1 MKQRRTAP
9 HRPVREQLTSSRRRA
24 FLVITIA
31 LPFALLVLLEAGL
44 RLFQYGPD
52 LSLFITQ
59 ELHGRTYHIM
69 NPAVRH
75 RYFSRVSFAP
85 STSPDYFLVP
95 KPAGC
100 YRIFCLGG
108 STTVGFP
115 YWYNSSFSSFLRD
128 RLHSTF
134 PDRSIE
140 VINLGMTATNS
151 YTVVDMA
158 REVLAYEPDLLI
170 VYDGH
175 NEFYGAL
182 GIASRES
189 MGGARWLSRLSL
201 QFAHIRTYQLALD
214 IYSAFGKVFGSDDDP
229 ASRGTMMER
238 LARGKTVPYDSQTYR
253 DGLDIFTAN
262 LRELNELC
270 DERGVPAILGTQAS
284 NLRGLAPFVSGIP
297 SDAPAQTRTVFNTR
311 FNSGLEQRMNG
322 NFSAALADFRA
333 AAEILPGH
341 AEAHYNIAQC
351 LDTLGRASEA
361 LPEFVKARDLD
372 ELRFRTSSDF
382 NNAIRSM
389 DNGTTVLCADIE
401 AAFAAASP
409 ENITGNNLIL
419 EHLHPTAYG
428 QFLMARCYART
439 MRLHTLLA
447 SENQWTRAD
456 TLSDDALWNAR
467 HVTPIDDRIAARRT
481 EALVTAWP
489 FQPEEMRVSSIP
501 PSDSLG
507 QIADQVAR
515 GQIHWKQAHD
525 RAIDY
530 YTSRNDVRALERE
543 YSTEINQLPYI
554 DVTPYLR
561 LARILLDQG
570 RIGEVRDLLE
580 RSLALE
586 PTILAYRALG
596 DIAMNSGKPA
606 EAAPYYLKTFTFPQS
621 PPEQAE
627 NGTLLATAFILSGD
641 TASALERIRSVLG
654 AKPDYLP
661 AVQVLE
667 RINAPAR

>member
-1 MKQRRTAP
+1 MLALTTKRAIFCLRPMKQRRSTS
-9 HRPVREQLTSSRRRA
+9 HRTVQEQLSSSRRHA
-24 FLVITIA
+24 FLAITLA
-31 LPFALLVLLEAGL
+31 FPCALLILLEVSL
-44 RLFQYGPD
+44 RLFHYGPD

-59 ELHGRTYHIM
+59 DLHGRTYHIM
-69 NPAVRH
+69 NPGVRH

-95 KPAGC
+95 KPRGTF
-100 YRIFCLGG
+100 RIFCLGG

-115 YWYNSSFSSFLRD
+115 YWYNCAFSSFLRD
-128 RLHSTF
+128 RLRSTF

-158 REVLAYEPDLLI
+158 REVLAHEPDLLI

-201 QFAHIRTYQLALD
+201 HLAHIRTYQLALD
-214 IYSAFGKVFGSDDDP
+214 VYAAFGKIFGSADDP

-238 LARGKTVPYDSQTYR
+238 LARGKTVPYNSQTYR
-253 DGLDIFTAN
+253 DGLEIFTAN
-262 LRELNELC
+262 LRELKELC
-270 DERGVPAILGTQAS
+270 AERGVPVILGTQVS

-297 SDAPAQTRTVFNTR
+297 SDTPGQTRTAFNTR
-311 FNSGLEQRMNG
+311 FNAGMEQRMNG
-322 NFSAALADFRA
+322 DVVAALADFRA
-333 AAEILPGH
+333 AAEMLPGH
-341 AEAHYNIAQC
+341 AEAHYRVAQC

-361 LPEFVKARDLD
+361 LPEFVKARDMD

-382 NNAIRSM
+382 NTAIRDM
-389 DNGTTVLCADIE
+389 DNGTIFLCADIE
-401 AAFAAASP
+401 ASFAAASP
-409 ENITGNNLIL
+409 EHIICNNLIL

-428 QFLMARCYART
+428 QFLIARSYAQT
-439 MRLHTLLA
+439 MRLHKLLT
-447 SENQWTRAD
+447 SEDQWIRAD
-456 TLSDDALWNAR
+456 TLSDDALWDTR
-467 HVTPIDDRIAARRT
+467 HMTPVDDRIAARRT
-481 EALVTAWP
+481 EALITAWP
-489 FQPEEMRVSSIP
+489 FQPEEMPVSDIL

-525 RAIDY
+525 RAIAY
-530 YTSRNDVRALERE
+530 YSSRNDVRALERE
-543 YSTEINQLPYI
+543 YRTEINQLPFI
-554 DVTPYLR
+554 EIAPYLR
-561 LARILLDQG
+561 LARLLLDQQ
-570 RIGEVRDLLE
+570 RIGEVRDLL
-580 RSLALE
+580 
-586 PTILAYRALG
+586 
-596 DIAMNSGKPA
+596 
-606 EAAPYYLKTFTFPQS
+606 LKTFTFPQS

-627 NGTLLATAFILSGD
+627 NGTLLATALFLSGD
-641 TASALERIRSVLG
+641 TTSAQERVRSVLA

-661 AVQVLE
+661 AVQLLE
-667 RINAPAR
+667 RINARAR

>member
-1 MKQRRTAP
+1 MKKRPTTSHRTLQE
-9 HRPVREQLTSSRRRA
+9 RLSTSRRHA
-24 FLVITIA
+24 FLAVTIA
-31 LPFALLVLLEAGL
+31 FPFVLLILLEVGL

-59 ELHGRTYHIM
+59 DLHGRTYHIM

-95 KPAGC
+95 KPQGC

-115 YWYNSSFSSFLRD
+115 YWYNSAFSSFLRD
-128 RLHSTF
+128 RLRSTF
-134 PDRSIE
+134 PDRAIE

-175 NEFYGAL
+175 NEFYGAF

-201 QFAHIRTYQLALD
+201 HLAHIRTYQLALD
-214 IYSAFGKVFGSDDDP
+214 VYAAFGKIFGGGDDP

-238 LARGKTVPYDSQTYR
+238 LARGKTVPYDSQIYR
-253 DGLDIFTAN
+253 DGLEIFAAN
-262 LRELNELC
+262 LRELKELC
-270 DERGVPAILGTQAS
+270 ARRGVPVLLGTQVS

-297 SDAPAQTRTVFNTR
+297 SGTPAQTRMAFNTR
-311 FNSGLEQRMNG
+311 FNAGMEQWMNG
-322 NFSAALADFRA
+322 DFVAALAGFRA
-333 AAEILPGH
+333 AAEMLPGY
-341 AEAHYNIAQC
+341 AEAHYRIAQC

-361 LPEFVKARDLD
+361 LPEYVNARDMD

-382 NNAIRSM
+382 NTAIRNM
-389 DNGTTVLCADIE
+389 DNGTTFLCSDIE
-401 AAFAAASP
+401 ASFAAASP
-409 ENITGNNLIL
+409 ENIIGNNLIL

-428 QFLMARCYART
+428 QFLIARSYAQT
-439 MRLHTLLA
+439 MRLHQLLA
-447 SENQWTRAD
+447 PEDRWIRAD
-456 TLSDDALWNAR
+456 TLNNDALWNTR
-467 HVTPIDDRIAARRT
+467 HMTPVDDRIAARRT
-481 EALVTAWP
+481 EALITAWP
-489 FQPEEMRVSSIP
+489 FQPEELPVSTIL

-507 QIADQVAR
+507 FIADQVAR

-525 RAIDY
+525 RAIAY
-530 YTSRNDVRALERE
+530 YSSRNDVRALECE
-543 YSTEINQLPYI
+543 YRTEINQLPAI
-554 DVTPYLR
+554 EVAPYLR
-561 LARILLDQG
+561 LAKLLLDQQ
-570 RIGEVRDLLE
+570 RIGEVRDLLQQ
-580 RSLALE
+580 SLTLE

-596 DIAMNSGKPA
+596 DIALNSGNPA
-606 EAAPYYLKTFTFPQS
+606 EATPYYLKTFTFPQS

-627 NGTLLATAFILSGD
+627 NGTLLATALFLSGD
-641 TASALERIRSVLG
+641 TTSALERTRSVLA

-661 AVQVLE
+661 AVQLME
-667 RINAPAR
+667 RINARAR

>member
-1 MKQRRTAP
+1 MNQRRTTP
-9 HRPVREQLTSSRRRA
+9 HRNAQEQLSSSRRHA
-24 FLVITIA
+24 FLAFTVA
-31 LPFALLVLLEAGL
+31 FPFALLILLEVSL
-44 RLFQYGPD
+44 RLFHYGPD
-52 LSLFITQ
+52 LSLFTTQ
-59 ELHGRTYHIM
+59 ELHGRIYHIM
-69 NPAVRH
+69 NPGVRH
-75 RYFSRVSFAP
+75 RYFSRVSFSP

-95 KPAGC
+95 KPQGC

-115 YWYNSSFSSFLRD
+115 YWYNSAFSSFLRD
-128 RLHSTF
+128 RLRRTF

-158 REVLAYEPDLLI
+158 REVFAYQPDLLI

-201 QFAHIRTYQLALD
+201 QLAHVRTYQLALD
-214 IYSAFGKVFGSDDDP
+214 VYAAFTKIFGNDNDP

-238 LARGKTVPYDSQTYR
+238 LARGKTVPFDSQTYR
-253 DGLDIFTAN
+253 DGLDIFSAN
-262 LRELNELC
+262 LRELKTLC
-270 DERGVPAILGTQAS
+270 EERGVPVILGTQAS
-284 NLRGLAPFVSGIP
+284 NLRGLAPFVSGMP
-297 SDAPAQTRTVFNTR
+297 SDTPAQTRTAFNTR
-311 FNSGLEQRMNG
+311 FNSGMEHRMNG
-322 NFSAALADFRA
+322 DFTAALADFRA
-333 AAEILPGH
+333 ASEILPGH
-341 AEAHYNIAQC
+341 AEAHYCTAQC
-351 LDTLGRASEA
+351 LDTLGRAPEA

-382 NNAIRSM
+382 NTAIRAM
-389 DNGTTVLCADIE
+389 DNGTTVFCADIE
-401 AAFAAASP
+401 ATFAAASP
-409 ENITGNNLIL
+409 DGITGNNLIL

-428 QFLMARCYART
+428 QFLVAGAYAQT
-439 MRLHTLLA
+439 MRLHQLLA
-447 SENQWTRAD
+447 SGDQWTAAD
-456 TLSDDALWNAR
+456 TLSDDALWTTR
-467 HVTPIDDRIAARRT
+467 HVTPVDDRIGARRT

-489 FQPEEMRVSSIP
+489 FQPEEMPVSAIS

-525 RAIDY
+525 RAIEY
-530 YTSRNDVRALERE
+530 YSSRNDVRALERE
-543 YSTEINQLPYI
+543 YSTEINQLPFI
-554 DVTPYLR
+554 EVTPYLR

-580 RSLALE
+580 QSLSLE

-596 DIAMNSGKPA
+596 DIALNSGSPA
-606 EAAPYYLKTFTFPQS
+606 KAAPYYLKTFTFPQS

-627 NGTLLATAFILSGD
+627 NGTLLATALFSSGD
-641 TASALERIRSVLG
+641 TTSALERIRSVL
-654 AKPDYLP
+654 AVKPDYLP
-661 AVQVLE
+661 AVQLLE
-667 RINAPAR
+667 RINAHAR